1 MSLILAG
8 SADSGRARVAAT
20 GRPGWPVPVGVFPA
34 VLAVGP
40 ATGNVLCPVVFCG
53 VVMRFRV

>member
-8 SADSGRARVAAT
+8 SADRGRLGWLRP